1 MLADVADPA
10 LVAHGKV
17 AVVAAEQEL
26 SALGDDAALAVQP
39 GIDRGLGPAVADGL
53 DLRDGVRHL
62 EQPAAAVKQLALE
75 IRAQAEAQHWDV
87 LYVHDVAEL
96 IDLRRCQELA
106 LVDDDDVRLFAAA
119 VELVNV
125 AVRRND
131 LGRGLQTDT
140 AAQNDRAV
148 ALVGRGLD
156 QPDVHAVF
164 LVVILGN
171 ERLRRLGRAHR
182 AVFKVELCHWLSP
195 ICFE

>member
-1 MLADVADPA
+1 MA
-10 LVAHGKV
+10 LISV
-17 AVVAAEQEL
+17 
-26 SALGDDAALAVQP
+26 
-39 GIDRGLGPAVADGL
+39 
-53 DLRDGVRHL
+53 
-62 EQPAAAVKQLALE
+62 
-75 IRAQAEAQHWDV
+75 
-87 LYVHDVAEL
+87 
-96 IDLRRCQELA
+96 
-106 LVDDDDVRLFAAA
+106 VDDDDVRLFAAA
-119 VELVNV
+119 VELVDV

-131 LGRGLQTDT
+131 LRRGLQTDT

-171 ERLRRLGRAHR
+171 ERLCCLGRAHR